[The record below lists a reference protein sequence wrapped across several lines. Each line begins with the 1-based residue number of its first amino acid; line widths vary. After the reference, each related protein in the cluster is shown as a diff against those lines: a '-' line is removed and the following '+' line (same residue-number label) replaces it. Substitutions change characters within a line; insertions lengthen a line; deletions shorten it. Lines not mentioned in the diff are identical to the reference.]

1 MKCPTKVI
9 KPKERKKPVVKAQ
22 PKPQEPKVE
31 EAKAEVKPEENN

>member
-22 PKPQEPKVE
+22 PKVE